1 MNYTDEELEKVEQEE
16 LEITEEALLI
26 MLASLAY
33 TQTELEKELRSFYQQ
48 YGKDGVVTYAEARK
62 WVSQKDH
69 TKRLTLLTLMIGGYF
84 DKAFSNIKFEFD
96 LMVREII
103 SKESQ
108 TFEVKVDENKIAT
121 QEWGNDEANWSTRL
135 AENVDLWLA
144 YVLTDIKRSLLKREN
159 IDNVLER
166 LDKRFVSMGK
176 SLRSLVITEST
187 AIGSLARRE
196 IFKALGIKQYRYYA
210 KLDERTCEVC
220 GSMHGMI
227 FPISAYEVGVTASPM
242 HPHCRCFETPILF

>member
-1 MNYTDEELEKVEQEE
+1 MEQEE
-16 LEITEEALLI
+16 LEITEDALLI
-26 MLASLAY
+26 MLASLVY

-48 YGKDGVVTYAEARK
+48 YGKDGVVTYSEARK
-62 WVSQKDH
+62 WVSHKDH

-84 DKAFSNIKFEFD
+84 DKAFSNMKFEFD

-108 TFEVKVDENKIAT
+108 TFKVEVDEDKVAT
-121 QEWGNDEANWSTRL
+121 QKWGNDEANWSTRL

-144 YVLTDIKRSLLKREN
+144 YVLTDIKRSLVKREN

-166 LDKRFVSMGK
+166 LDKRFVSFGK

-187 AIGSLARRE
+187 AIGSLTRRE
-196 IFKALGIKQYRYYA
+196 IFKELGINKYKYYA

-220 GSMHGMI
+220 GAMHGMV
-227 FPISAYEVGVTASPM
+227 FPFSAYEVGVTASPM
-242 HPHCRCFETPILF
+242 HPHCRCFEIPIM

>member
-1 MNYTDEELEKVEQEE
+1 LAYTDEELEKVEQEE

-48 YGKDGVVTYAEARK
+48 YGKDGVVTYAEVRK

-69 TKRLTLLTLMIGGYF
+69 RKRWTALVLLISGYF
-84 DKAFSNIKFEFD
+84 DKAISNISFEFD

-103 SKESQ
+103 GIESQ
-108 TFEVKVDENKIAT
+108 TFGIEVDEDKVAT
-121 QEWGNDEANWSTRL
+121 QKWGNDDENWSTRL
-135 AENVDLWLA
+135 EDNASLWEA
-144 YVLTDIKRSLLKREN
+144 YVIAEIKLSMLKREN

-166 LDKRFVSMGK
+166 LNKRFATMGK

-187 AIGSLARRE
+187 AVGSLARRE
-196 IFKALGIKQYRYYA
+196 IFKELGISKYKYYA

-220 GSMHGMI
+220 GAMHGMV
-227 FPISAYEVGVTASPM
+227 FPFSAYEVGVTASPM
-242 HPHCRCFETPILF
+242 HPHCRCFEIPIM